1 MTGTITVDVV
11 EELSLSVFAITGSVQ
26 VDDIVRIIL
35 EHFPEHRSDNSLWD
49 VTDTDLSVLT
59 KDGIVR
65 IAEASRTVGRY
76 RRADGR
82 TAIVVRRDVE
92 RILLKIYQAVNEL
105 HGSLRDFQLFDNRD
119 DAIAWIGERAERS
132 R

>member
-11 EELSLSVFAITGSVQ
+11 EELSLSVFAVTGDVL
-26 VDDIVRIIL
+26 VDEVVRVIRK
-35 EHFPEHRSDNSLWD
+35 HFPEHRSDNSLWD
-49 VTDTDLSVLT
+49 LSDADLSVLA

-65 IAEASRTVGRY
+65 IAEAGRTVERH

-82 TAIVVRRDVE
+82 TAIVVKRDVE
-92 RILLKIYQAVNEL
+92 RLLLNIYKAVNEMQ
-105 HGSLRDFQLFDNRD
+105 GSPRAFRFFDNRD
-119 DAIAWIGERAERS
+119 DAIAWIREGAGAS